1 MKYIFSLLLILSYS
15 SQFCMRTTAQKT
27 QPNPMRL
34 QHAMPLAA
42 HVAKQRTNII
52 PAQHDLLHKLKNVN
66 PRTFKPAHVELITT
80 ALTHNNSAP
89 LIVAHKD
96 TIARSI
102 KHFINTPGFFP
113 SLQRLFAHASH
124 NTIHFQSSLYE
135 FEQALEIE
143 ESDTKERVTGIN
155 QPISCPEGII
165 KKEFDVHTTH
175 GLIECKNINWP
186 SCPSNAN
193 HLRAQFEQQH
203 KIVELL
209 NAYNEKELYFR
220 ICSKEKIPG
229 SWCQWFDDRGISYS
243 R

>member
-1 MKYIFSLLLILSYS
+1 MKFIFPLLLIFSYS
-15 SQFCMRTTAQKT
+15 SQFCMRTTTCRARPKPT
-27 QPNPMRL
+27 RP

-42 HVAKQRTNII
+42 HIAKQRKNII

-66 PRTFKPAHVELITT
+66 PCAFKPAHVGPITD
-80 ALTHNNSAP
+80 ALTHKNAAL
-89 LIVAHKD
+89 LIDAHKD

-124 NTIHFQSSLYE
+124 NAIHFQSSLYE
-135 FEQALEIE
+135 LEQALEIK
-143 ESDTKERVTGIN
+143 ESDTDERVTGIN
-155 QPISCPEGII
+155 QFISCPEDII

-175 GLIECKNINWP
+175 GLIECKNIIWP
-186 SCPSNAN
+186 SCPAFAH

-209 NAYNEKELYFR
+209 NAHNEKELYFR
-220 ICSKEKIPG
+220 ICSKERIPN
-229 SWCQWFDDRGISYS
+229 SWRQWFDDRGISYS